1 MTTGKEKGGALL
13 TVLWVSAALA
23 AISFSVATSVRS
35 ETDRVSTAA
44 DGLRAWYLASGS
56 VERAMQWMLWGSD
69 YQPKFWQ
76 PNKPRLY
83 FSYQT
88 GDVVVEMIPESA
100 KLNINTASMDDLMR
114 VVAAVSGNP
123 MQAQDIASAVLD
135 WRSGGGGASDQYYAS
150 IGPSV
155 GAPTFHAPH
164 ASFQEI
170 EELLLVRGMTPGL
183 YYGNYVSDNQG
194 RLYASGG
201 LRDCL
206 SVWGSAGPFDV
217 NTMSPA
223 LMQAVGVPS
232 QGATAIAARRQDAPF
247 RNMGEVGELGYTTA
261 RMVVGGGHII
271 WTIRATARLRR
282 PDGTP
287 SEVVR
292 TAAATVKLLD
302 PRVYPMMPLRVLRW
316 YDDAWSQNAVAPP
329 GIPAGVPQQ

>member
-1 MTTGKEKGGALL
+1 M
-13 TVLWVSAALA
+13 LWVSAALA
-23 AISFSVATSVRS
+23 AIAFSVATSVRS
-35 ETDRVSTAA
+35 ETGRVETAA

-56 VERAMQWMLWGSD
+56 VERAIQWMLWGDD

-83 FSYQT
+83 FSYAS

-123 MQAQDIASAVLD
+123 MQAQEIAAAIVD
-135 WRSGGGGASDQYYAS
+135 WRSSADASGSDQYYAS
-150 IGPSV
+150 IGASL
-155 GAPTFHAPH
+155 GSPTFQARH

-170 EELLLVRGMTPGL
+170 EELLLVRGMTPEL
-183 YYGNYVSDNQG
+183 FYGNYVSDNQG

-206 SVWGSAGPFDV
+206 SVWGSGGAFDV
-217 NTMSPA
+217 NSMSPA
-223 LMQAVGVPS
+223 LMQAVGVPPE
-232 QGATAIAARRQDAPF
+232 GATAIAARRQSAPF
-247 RNMGEVGELGYTTA
+247 RNMGEVGELGFPTA
-261 RMVVGGGHII
+261 RMIVGGGQKI

-292 TAAATVKLLD
+292 TSAATVNLLD
-302 PRVYPMMPLRVLRW
+302 SRVYPMMPIRVLRW
-316 YDDAWSQNAVAPP
+316 YDDAWSQSAIAPP
-329 GIPAGVPQQ
+329 GVPQQ